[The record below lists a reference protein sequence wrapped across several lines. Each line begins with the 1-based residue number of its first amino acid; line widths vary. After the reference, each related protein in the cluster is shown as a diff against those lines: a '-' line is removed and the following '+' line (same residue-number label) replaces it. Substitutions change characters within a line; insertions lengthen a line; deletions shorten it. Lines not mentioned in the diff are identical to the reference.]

1 MKQAI
6 YIFCLYIGLITF
18 LTLTLFREP
27 LEVNVTISIV
37 AALIIAG
44 ILLVLARNKETYYR
58 NY

>member
-6 YIFCLYIGLITF
+6 YIFCLYVGIITF
-18 LTLTLFREP
+18 LTLTLFQES
-27 LEVNVTISIV
+27 LEFNVTVSIV

-44 ILLVLARNKETYYR
+44 TLFALVRKREIRYR

>member
-6 YIFCLYIGLITF
+6 YIFCIYIGLITF
-18 LTLTLFREP
+18 LTLTLFQES
-27 LEVNVTISIV
+27 LEVNVTGSIV

-44 ILLVLARNKETYYR
+44 TLFALVRKKEIRYR